1 MNKEAFVE
9 YAELKIEI
17 AELEAKCD
25 ALKPELLEQIP
36 SDSKIDMEYGTFT
49 LSSRKVWKYSD
60 ETTDLE
66 DELKAK
72 KKKEEQLGVAEATEG
87 ASFIVFKAKK

>member
-1 MNKEAFVE
+1 MNREAFIE
-9 YAELKIEI
+9 YAELKMEI

-49 LSSRKVWKYSD
+49 LSSRKVWRYSD
-60 ETTDLE
+60 ETTELE
-66 DELKAK
+66 EEVKAK
-72 KKKEEQLGVAEATEG
+72 KKQEEQLGIAEAIAG
-87 ASFIVFKAKK
+87 SSFIVFKAKK